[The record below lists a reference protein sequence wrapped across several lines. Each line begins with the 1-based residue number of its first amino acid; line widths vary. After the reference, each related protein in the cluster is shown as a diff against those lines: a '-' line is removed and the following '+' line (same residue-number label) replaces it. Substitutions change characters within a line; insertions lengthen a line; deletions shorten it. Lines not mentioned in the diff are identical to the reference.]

1 MLENL
6 QFIECLYL
14 PDYINVV
21 FEYCNVKY
29 ISYTANGSLKQNILR
44 LSFPSRDCMLIF
56 FVAKIFPVSLANIS
70 RLKNIWRGIR
80 VRVIVNFCEQQ
91 QQSMLSVISDS
102 AKVTT
107 VSINEILDRLLTWGM

>member
-1 MLENL
+1 M
-6 QFIECLYL
+6 LYL
-14 PDYINVV
+14 NIVMSNI
-21 FEYCNVKY
+21 FH
-29 ISYTANGSLKQNILR
+29 ILQMGARKQNILR

-70 RLKNIWRGIR
+70 RLKNIWRGII